1 VRRDEEPDDDRDYRR
16 AVVREVVR
24 DSDAEP
30 KYNTFVHA
38 VFLAVLLG
46 AGGIIWYLVTANA
59 ALDKR
64 ITLVEYKCLSQPLSR
79 GSP

>member
-1 VRRDEEPDDDRDYRR
+1 MRKDDVPDEDREYRR

-24 DSDAEP
+24 ESDAEP
-30 KYNTFVHA
+30 KYNTLVHA
-38 VFLAVLLG
+38 AFLAVLLG

-59 ALDKR
+59 SLDKR
-64 ITLVEYKCLSQPLSR
+64 ITLVEYKCLSHPLSR